1 MPRVCCS
8 GYMQLAVWCLLYSAA
23 CLLCLYIVCVM
34 VQSCTTIWV
43 GFSKGRIHELPVSP
57 GSSPSEGSSA
67 SLKSDTGYARFCLCN
82 YFLEHSDE
90 HRHTD
95 TVRHARLSV
104 QEECTWESL
113 EKLDNVTTFLATL
126 SDDEKRKATGML
138 QKVLFGVFCVT
149 WRATP

>member
-1 MPRVCCS
+1 
-8 GYMQLAVWCLLYSAA
+8 
-23 CLLCLYIVCVM
+23 
-34 VQSCTTIWV
+34 
-43 GFSKGRIHELPVSP
+43 
-57 GSSPSEGSSA
+57 
-67 SLKSDTGYARFCLCN
+67 
-82 YFLEHSDE
+82 
-90 HRHTD
+90 
-95 TVRHARLSV
+95 LSV